1 MISHPGRNRILILL
15 IFCEAVLLIGLMGDG
30 MEPKNKT
37 SEEISIVSVRV
48 RREDS
53 DAWTASGSGVVWQV
67 EEHDLW
73 IVTAGHVLSGA
84 GGKSRVY
91 VEFGEDVAECLWYE
105 VTEEVDLAFLRID
118 GEALPERLKTKLA
131 AAVTD
136 KESYDGLRASDAVW
150 VSGFREGSLVRY
162 DGVLEDPWIYV
173 EDFEQYMMLAECEI
187 AQGMS
192 GGGLYDG
199 AGNLIGIVCG
209 AGEEGEL
216 AAVPLHVAQACFVA
230 VESGGVM

>member
-1 MISHPGRNRILILL
+1 MMSHPGRNKILILL
-15 IFCEAVLLIGLMGDG
+15 IFCVAVLLIGPMGDG
-30 MEPKNKT
+30 MEPKSKT

-67 EEHDLW
+67 EKHDLW

-105 VTEEVDLAFLRID
+105 TAEDVDLAFLRID

-150 VSGFREGSLVRY
+150 TAGFREGSLVRY

-209 AGEEGEL
+209 VSEEGEL

-230 VESGGVM
+230 VESGGTV